1 MSEHILDVFDEAEE
15 NSDGDL
21 VVTREGRMGNE
32 HDVNLTKLFRPGKR
46 KTGNVDMLLIEA
58 RLADENPDKDRN
70 PAFPVNGD
78 VADEALDRME
88 SERLEPAWLQGPSD
102 GNY

>member
-1 MSEHILDVFDEAEE
+1 MSEHILAVFDEAET
-15 NSDGDL
+15 NSEGNK
-21 VVTREGRMGNE
+21 VVTREGRMGTE
-32 HDVNLTKLFRPGKR
+32 HDVNLTTLFAPGRR

-70 PAFPVNGD
+70 PAFPVNRD
-78 VADEALDRME
+78 VADEALDRIE
-88 SERLEPAWLQGPSD
+88 SEGLEPAWLQGPSD